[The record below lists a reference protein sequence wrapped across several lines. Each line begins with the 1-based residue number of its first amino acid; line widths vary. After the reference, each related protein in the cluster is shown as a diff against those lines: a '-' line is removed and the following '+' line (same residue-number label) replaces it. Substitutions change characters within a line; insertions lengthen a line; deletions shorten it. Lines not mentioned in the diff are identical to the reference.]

1 MLICGIHDGSHNAAA
16 CLVRDGRLVSALQEE
31 RLTRTKNWTGFPA
44 LSIEAQLN
52 AIGAGWQDVDAY
64 VFAGHECYYVPG
76 RGPGDRVD
84 WIPAYKKKASLGEY
98 PRRWARDTPL
108 RLLTHRHRWA
118 GRTAPVL
125 ARGVAPGAIS
135 SIEHH
140 RCHGMTAY
148 YGAGQR
154 PDVLVMTLD
163 GAGDG
168 LCATVAVPTQSGV
181 LRRISAIKEQH
192 SIGILWALVTSL
204 MGMVPNEHEYKM
216 MGMAPYAALK
226 AARDTADIFHSGYI
240 MENGSWRR
248 ANGLP
253 AATYAYNYWRER
265 LEFKRFDAICGGLQL
280 FTEEFVC
287 SWIRYWLKQSGLKAV
302 RLSGGVFMNV
312 KMNKAIM
319 EMPELEE
326 IFVFPSC
333 GDETNCIGAAWAY
346 LEDLGQS
353 RSIQRVGPLYLGP
366 VPSSTDYEHAA
377 ATANAA
383 LCTVRRPN
391 NMTEE
396 MATLL
401 SRGEIVARF
410 ADREEFGARA
420 LGNRSIL
427 ADPSR
432 THAVK
437 SINRAIKSRDFW
449 MPFACSI
456 MEDEADA
463 FVHNPKAISAP
474 YMIMTFDARNADKI
488 IAGCHPEDH
497 SVRPQIVAKGWNTEF
512 YQILSAFR
520 EKTGMGALL
529 NTSFNL
535 HGEPI
540 VSKPAEAVDV
550 MLRSGL
556 RNLSL
561 GPYLIAK

>member
-1 MLICGIHDGSHNAAA
+1 MLICGIHDGHNAAA
-16 CLVRDGRLVSALQEE
+16 CLVRDGLLVSALQEE
-31 RLTRTKNWTGFPA
+31 RLTRIKNWTGFPA
-44 LSIEAQLN
+44 RSIEAQLN
-52 AIGAGWQDVDAY
+52 AIGATWRDVDAY
-64 VFAGHECYYVPG
+64 VFAGHEHYYLPG
-76 RGPGDRVD
+76 TGPGDRAAQIV
-84 WIPAYKKKASLGEY
+84 AYKERANLGGY
-98 PRRWARDTPL
+98 ARRLARHTPL
-108 RLLTHRHRWA
+108 RTLTHQHRW
-118 GRTAPVL
+118 GERIVPVL
-125 ARGVAPGAIS
+125 RHGVAAGAIS
-135 SIEHH
+135 SVDHH

-148 YGAGQR
+148 YGAGSR
-154 PDVLVMTLD
+154 PDVLVVTLD

-168 LCATVAVPTQSGV
+168 VCATVSVPEESGV
-181 LRRISAIKEQH
+181 LRRVCEVKEEH
-192 SIGILWALVTSL
+192 SIGILWALQTSL

-216 MGMAPYAALK
+216 MGMAPYASLK
-226 AARDTADIFHSGYI
+226 AAREVADIFRRGYE
-240 MENGSWRR
+240 MENGGWRR
-248 ANGLP
+248 TDGLP
-253 AATYAYNYWRER
+253 EAMYAYNYWRER

-287 SWIRYWLKQSGLKAV
+287 NWVQYWLKRSGLRAV

-319 EMPELEE
+319 ELPELEE

-333 GDETNCIGAAWAY
+333 GDETNCIGAAWAH
-346 LEDLGQS
+346 LEDHGKS
-353 RSIQRVGPLYLGP
+353 HSIQPIGPLYLGP
-366 VPSSTDYEHAA
+366 APSRSEYELA
-377 ATANAA
+377 ATTASAA
-383 LCTVRRPN
+383 QCTVHRPD
-391 NMTEE
+391 NMAEE
-396 MATLL
+396 VAALL

-432 THAVK
+432 TEVVR

-456 MEDEADA
+456 MEEEVER
-463 FVHNPKAISAP
+463 FVDNPKRVSAP
-474 YMIMTFDARNADKI
+474 YMIMTFDARHVDKI

-497 SVRPQIVAKGWNTEF
+497 TVRPQIVAKEWNKDY
-512 YQILSAFR
+512 YQIISAFR
-520 EKTGMGALL
+520 EKTGVGALL

-550 MLRSGL
+550 LLRSGL
-556 RNLSL
+556 RHLCL